1 MNMNQIKYFVST
13 FELGSFS
20 AAARNRFVTM
30 QAVSKAI
37 ADLERELDESLFV
50 RKNRSVQPTEFGE
63 RFYLK
68 ALPTLRVFEELE
80 QFSRD
85 NTEHPRDG
93 QTLRI
98 LLCTPPFHGHEQF
111 IEKLSRLLGS
121 YLAITVQMNLSL
133 ISEGI
138 NKLIEN
144 RVDALVTIGAL
155 GRSFITCNKLG
166 TVESGVVMP
175 PDHSLAAA
183 STIRISD
190 MEPYPVASSK
200 EFDSLNDSILSV
212 YQRNGLQSPLVPV
225 NCKGFDLHTFL
236 HKEQGLIFNVRIA
249 ALTRD
254 IPNMTMRLVDPLDTK
269 PIPACLSTL
278 KNRNDAITEALLRF
292 TKVPF
297 NPLGI
302 ADLR

>member
-1 MNMNQIKYFVST
+1 MNINQIKYFVST

-20 AAARNRFVTM
+20 AAARNQYVTV

-68 ALPTLRVFEELE
+68 ALPTLRAFEDLE
-80 QFSRD
+80 RFSRD
-85 NTEHPRDG
+85 NVEHPSDD

-121 YLAITVQMNLSL
+121 YLEITVQMNLSL

-144 RVDALVTIGAL
+144 RVDALVTIGTL
-155 GRSFITCNKLG
+155 ERPFITCNVLG
-166 TVESGVVMP
+166 TVESGVVMSH
-175 PDHSLAAA
+175 DHPLATA

-212 YQRNGLQSPLVPV
+212 YQRNGLRSPLTQTD
-225 NCKGFDLHTFL
+225 NTDFDFRTFL
-236 HKEQGLIFNVRIA
+236 DEQHGLVFNVGLS

-254 IPNMTMRLVDPLDTK
+254 VPNMTMRLIDPLDAK
-269 PIPACLSTL
+269 PIPICLSTL
-278 KNRNDAITEALLRF
+278 KNRSDAIAEALL
-292 TKVPF
+292 KLAKI
-297 NPLGI
+297 PLSPLSV
-302 ADLR
+302 ANMH